1 MLDEIIEEVKDG
13 MEKAIEALRRDL
25 ASIRTGRA
33 STAMLDNVKVEYYGN
48 MTE

>member
-1 MLDEIIEEVKDG
+1 MLEEILEEVKDG

-33 STAMLDNVKVEYYGN
+33 STAMLDNVRVAYYGN
-48 MTE
+48 LT